1 MDIVEWLT
9 REEVQRIAAE
19 DQSRFSYPP
28 VRVQDIQM
36 VLDLLENN
44 GIKFYRETGRSV

>member
-1 MDIVEWLT
+1 MDIVSWLT
-9 REEVQRIAAE
+9 RDEVQKIATD

-44 GIKFYRETGRSV
+44 GIKFYRKEGEV